1 MRFFLSV
8 LSGIFENFFNI
19 PSHLFQIVLHGREL
33 LHGSVKYGLV
43 QLDSVNLFV
52 LVFQFG
58 FYTRAP
64 VRQRLDPCD
73 VVKVLD
79 VHGNQKRRDNS
90 KRLYVV
96 ADKFLDLW
104 HRLSKCQ
111 YDRQRFRDGLYQFD
125 SRF

>member
-1 MRFFLSV
+1 MVLVNCFVSLYVSHFRVINRVYKHPAKIAIKKRTTKQMRFFLSGLPV
-8 LSGIFENFFNI
+8 VFQNLFNI

-43 QLDSVNLFV
+43 QLDCVNLLV

-79 VHGNQKRRDNS
+79 VH
-90 KRLYVV
+90 
-96 ADKFLDLW
+96 
-104 HRLSKCQ
+104 
-111 YDRQRFRDGLYQFD
+111 
-125 SRF
+125 

>member
-1 MRFFLSV
+1 MRFFLSGLPV
-8 LSGIFENFFNI
+8 VFQNLFNI
-19 PSHLFQIVLHGREL
+19 PSHLFQIVLHGYEL
-33 LHGSVKYGLV
+33 LHGSIKHGLV

-79 VHGNQKRRDNS
+79 IHRNQKGCNDGERFD
-90 KRLYVV
+90 VV

-104 HRLSKCQ
+104 HDLSKC
-111 YDRQRFRDGLYQFD
+111 
-125 SRF
+125 

>member
-1 MRFFLSV
+1 MDVNCCMVASNTV
-8 LSGIFENFFNI
+8 LSSLIASIF
-19 PSHLFQIVLHGREL
+19 
-33 LHGSVKYGLV
+33 
-43 QLDSVNLFV
+43 FV

-64 VRQRLDPCD
+64 VRQRLDPGD

-79 VHGNQKRRDNS
+79 IHGNQKRRDNS